1 MFLLILNLLLLIFL
15 IVIVVG
21 LYNYWMN
28 GFGYFYCKILMYVE
42 LYVCG
47 IMLDVMLYVKVE
59 NFIYFIFDLGYI
71 LFFVVLL
78 VIIFII

>member
-1 MFLLILNLLLLIFL
+1 
-15 IVIVVG
+15 
-21 LYNYWMN
+21 MN